1 MSPLNFLIFVPNE
14 LFSPKMK
21 SFSIKRTKSSILMNH
36 YMYSQYYLL
45 GLHQPLLGISYAEIF
60 GANSTHIFSYGRIQP
75 TRPCGWIF
83 PRKQS
88 RSEKILSLETP
99 KGFDIANSTH
109 IFSYGRI
116 QPMRAHGWIFP
127 RKQSR
132 SEKILYAPS
141 TYAFCLTNRASPTPV
156 GAAYQWDKDLMCP
169 AHEIP
174 SHQEVQH

>member
-75 TRPCGWIF
+75 MRP
-83 PRKQS
+83 
-88 RSEKILSLETP
+88 
-99 KGFDIANSTH
+99 
-109 IFSYGRI
+109 
-116 QPMRAHGWIFP
+116 HGWIFP

-141 TYAFCLTNRASPTPV
+141 TYAFCLTNKAGPTPV
-156 GAAYQWDKDLMCP
+156 GAVYQWDKDLMCP

>member
-1 MSPLNFLIFVPNE
+1 MSPLNFLIFVPNK

-88 RSEKILSLETP
+88 RSEKT
-99 KGFDIANSTH
+99 
-109 IFSYGRI
+109 
-116 QPMRAHGWIFP
+116 
-127 RKQSR
+127 
-132 SEKILYAPS
+132 LYAPS
-141 TYAFCLTNRASPTPV
+141 AYVICLTNKAGLTPM
-156 GAAYQWDKDLMCP
+156 GAVYQWDKDLMCP